1 MNSAYE
7 LFGQYAFRKV
17 INGRRGPVNK
27 SFFEMW
33 SYTLNNLS
41 DTEIDCLL
49 SKKSLVQDS
58 FFNLFDDY
66 RFMNNIKAADKEEL
80 TIIIGKSKAE
90 ILLNYFKNKE
100 QNPL

>member
-1 MNSAYE
+1 
-7 LFGQYAFRKV
+7 
-17 INGRRGPVNK
+17 
-27 SFFEMW
+27 MW

-66 RFMNNIKAADKEEL
+66 RFMNNIKAADKTSVNNRINSIVEL
-80 TIIIGKSKAE
+80 VKKLLKGGK
-90 ILLNYFKNKE
+90 
-100 QNPL
+100 

>member
-1 MNSAYE
+1 
-7 LFGQYAFRKV
+7 
-17 INGRRGPVNK
+17 
-27 SFFEMW
+27 MW

-66 RFMNNIKAADKEEL
+66 RFMNNIKAADKTSVNNRINSIVERV
-80 TIIIGKSKAE
+80 KD
-90 ILLNYFKNKE
+90 LLKGDK
-100 QNPL
+100 

>member
-1 MNSAYE
+1 
-7 LFGQYAFRKV
+7 
-17 INGRRGPVNK
+17 
-27 SFFEMW
+27 MW

-66 RFMNNIKAADKEEL
+66 RFMNNIKAADKTSVNNRINTIVEL
-80 TIIIGKSKAE
+80 VKN
-90 ILLNYFKNKE
+90 LLQGDK
-100 QNPL
+100 